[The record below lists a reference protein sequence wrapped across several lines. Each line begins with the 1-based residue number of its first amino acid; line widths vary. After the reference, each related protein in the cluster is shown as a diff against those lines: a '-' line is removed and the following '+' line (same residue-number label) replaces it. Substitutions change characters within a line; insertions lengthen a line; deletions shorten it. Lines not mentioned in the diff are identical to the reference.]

1 MELLTMELVR
11 YTAYAAWNPILI
23 AIGALIA
30 IVSFIFFLACTEVND
45 TALPIISSII
55 CFLLGLSMLIYNVNY
70 YNNTKK
76 EMGYYVYQA
85 IIDTYTREE
94 IEKNYLIIET
104 NGKLYTLKDKEHF
117 EVE

>member
-1 MELLTMELVR
+1 MEILTMELIR

-23 AIGALIA
+23 AIGLFVALCSA
-30 IVSFIFFLACTEVND
+30 VVFLACIEVGD

-55 CFLLGLSMLIYNVNY
+55 CFILGLSVFIYGVNY

-76 EMGYYVYQA
+76 EMGYYVYQT
-85 IIDTYTREE
+85 IVDTYTREE
-94 IEKNYLIIET
+94 IEENYLIVEA
-104 NGKLYTLKDKEHF
+104 NGKLYTLRDKEHF

>member
-23 AIGALIA
+23 AIGFFVAFCSA
-30 IVSFIFFLACTEVND
+30 VVFLACIEVND

-55 CFLLGLSMLIYNVNY
+55 CFLLGLSVGMYGINY

-85 IIDTYTREE
+85 IVDTYTREE
-94 IEKNYLIIET
+94 IEENYLIVET
-104 NGKLYTLKDKEHF
+104 SGKLYTLKDKEHF

>member
-1 MELLTMELVR
+1 MEILTMELIR

-23 AIGALIA
+23 AIGILVA
-30 IVSFIFFLACTEVND
+30 IISLVFLMASIEIGD
-45 TALPIISSII
+45 TALVIVSSII
-55 CFLLGLSMLIYNVNY
+55 CFILGLSTLIYSINY

-85 IIDTYTREE
+85 IVDTYTREE
-94 IEKNYLIIET
+94 IEENYLIVET
-104 NGKLYTLKDKEHF
+104 NGKLYTLRDKEHF